1 MRNNKI
7 KRIRKLEIE
16 KMNKIKELERIARK
30 IEYHKLATCLNINL
44 RIEYKK
50 ILLL

>member
-1 MRNNKI
+1 
-7 KRIRKLEIE
+7 
-16 KMNKIKELERIARK
+16 MNKIKELERIARK